1 MIRLLTA
8 LMGNPLFRDYEKL
21 VNITVLG
28 KAFQVPEKN
37 TCLRGFQ
44 YISPETISYG
54 RFCWNQE
61 CQLCRISYTIAGQTD
76 DPSRSVLACKVLVA
90 EGMQITELSDELRY
104 NLMGV
109 IRPQSPTYL
118 EDERSPSMSED
129 GVESEPGLNAD

>member
-1 MIRLLTA
+1 
-8 LMGNPLFRDYEKL
+8 MGNPLFRDYERL

-37 TCLRGFQ
+37 TCLRAFQ
-44 YISPETISYG
+44 YISPETIPYG

-61 CQLCRISYTIAGQTD
+61 CQLCRVTYTMASQPD
-76 DPSRSVLACKVLVA
+76 APPRAVLACKVLVA

-109 IRPQSPTYL
+109 IRPPQPRPAY
-118 EDERSPSMSED
+118 DEEAGASD
-129 GVESEPGLNAD
+129 GRAGDS

>member
-1 MIRLLTA
+1 MAT
-8 LMGNPLFRDYEKL
+8 PSFPVFREFEKL

-37 TCLRGFQ
+37 TCLRAFQ
-44 YISPETISYG
+44 YISPETIPYG

-61 CQLCRISYTIAGQTD
+61 CQLCRISYTMANQPD
-76 DPSRSVLACKVLVA
+76 ARPRAVLACKVLVA

-109 IRPQSPTYL
+109 INPPRPQEFHDP
-118 EDERSPSMSED
+118 EDFERF
-129 GVESEPGLNAD
+129 A